1 MISLTDKEYS
11 MIDKWRNLHVSNY
24 DSECFMSSQELLKTW
39 SNAKEQYLYKLL
51 GNNITLIKKKIL
63 YNKSMSAMEEELRR
77 NSRAYYFV
85 RDLQN
90 RVAKAL
96 NYDFYWN
103 LPIYVRSLF
112 TYITILNNENKE
124 STYTLTINNK
134 NIKISYNE
142 KIIKIY
148 RKLLNVLNIDKS
160 DPIWAEFE
168 YFRISISQ
176 ITNNKQT
183 NGDFCLSIHPL
194 DFMTMSD
201 NSYGWSSCMSWSND
215 GEYRLGTTEMLNSP
229 CVIMGYI
236 KGAKD
241 NFYIDSDATWSN
253 KKWRCLFVV
262 TKEAII
268 SIKDYPEHYS
278 EVKELFVNWIAD
290 LAKQNLGWEYDPT
303 IFIRK
308 ENAPIQDSEGI
319 IANITVNLITN
330 IMYNDYMLD
339 EYHFHR
345 FNPQLLEAYYD
356 ENKENKYLE
365 ITYSG
370 PSQCMTCGKVD
381 FEFYEVN
388 NTLEC
393 MECNLNFSPTYCE
406 NCGRILNP
414 EDENTAYIEDEDCY
428 VCLDCYKA
436 SFSVCS
442 ICYNSFRNNND
453 NFSQVYVINP
463 DEIILD
469 ENDEYSLNK
478 KIHYYCST
486 RICKYCY
493 SGEGSIKNLLCG
505 DKDEYYPWPP
515 YKIKEIYKDK
525 NSSTIFVI
533 SDKNKNSSNIFDPSY
548 DNLALFKKPV
558 KLIPIEE

>member
-24 DSECFMSSQELLKTW
+24 DSECFMPSQELLKTW
-39 SNAKEQYLYKLL
+39 SNAKERYLYKLL
-51 GNNITLIKKKIL
+51 GNNITLVKKKIL

-85 RDLQN
+85 KDLQN

-229 CVIMGYI
+229 YVIMGYI

-303 IFIRK
+303 IFTRK
-308 ENAPIQDSEGI
+308 EHEPIQDSEGKY
-319 IANITVNLITN
+319 ANITVNLVTN

-356 ENKENKYLE
+356 ENEESKYLE

-406 NCGRILNP
+406 DCGRVLNP
-414 EDENTAYIEDEDCY
+414 EDDDNFYIEDEDCY
-428 VCLDCYKA
+428 VCSSCYKKN
-436 SFSVCS
+436 FTFCH
-442 ICYNSFRNNND
+442 ICYNSYRRNSH
-453 NFSQVYVINP
+453 NFSFAYLINP
-463 DEIILD
+463 DDIILD
-469 ENDEYSLNK
+469 ENNEYSLNNK
-478 KIHYYCST
+478 VYYNSCM
-486 RICKYCY
+486 RICEYCGLSEETIVKSITQETVY
-493 SGEGSIKNLLCG
+493 SLFHRSVLHELKN
-505 DKDEYYPWPP
+505 
-515 YKIKEIYKDK
+515 IYKDK
-525 NSSTIFVI
+525 NSSNFYIT
-533 SDKNKNSSNIFDPSY
+533 SDKINISNCYQYFISEQPI
-548 DNLALFKKPV
+548 
-558 KLIPIEE
+558 KLISIEE

>member
-11 MIDKWRNLHVSNY
+11 IIDKWRNLHVSNY
-24 DSECFMSSQELLKTW
+24 DSEHFMPSQELLKTW

-51 GNNITLIKKKIL
+51 GNNITLVKKKVL

-85 RDLQN
+85 KDLQN
-90 RVAKAL
+90 KVAKAL
-96 NYDFYWN
+96 NYDFYWD
-103 LPIYVRSLF
+103 LPTYIRSLF
-112 TYITILNNENKE
+112 TYTTILDNENKE

-183 NGDFCLSIHPL
+183 SGDFCLSIHPL

-303 IFIRK
+303 IFTRD
-308 ENAPIQDSEGI
+308 ESLPIQDSEGKK
-319 IANITVNLITN
+319 ANITVNLITD

-339 EYHFHR
+339 EHHVHR
-345 FNPQLLEAYYD
+345 FNPQLLEAYYN
-356 ENKENKYLE
+356 ENEESKYLE

-393 MECNLNFSPTYCE
+393 MECNLNFSPIYCE
-406 NCGRILNP
+406 DCGRVLNP
-414 EDENTAYIEDEDCY
+414 EDDNTFYIEDEDCY
-428 VCLDCYKA
+428 VCSYCYDA
-436 SFSVCS
+436 SFASCS
-442 ICYNSFRNNND
+442 TCYHSLRNTSN
-453 NFSQVYVINP
+453 NFSQVYIINP

-469 ENDEYSLNK
+469 EDNEYSLNK
-478 KIHYYCST
+478 KIHYLCST

-493 SGEGSIKNLLCG
+493 SGEGNIRNLLCG

-515 YKIKEIYKDK
+515 YKVEKIYKDK
-525 NSSTIFVI
+525 NSSNIFI
-533 SDKNKNSSNIFDPSY
+533 ASNKDENSSDIFAPSY
-548 DNLALFKKPV
+548 DTSALSEQPI

>member
-24 DSECFMSSQELLKTW
+24 DSECFMPSQELLKTW

-51 GNNITLIKKKIL
+51 GNNTCLIKKRVL
-63 YNKSMSAMEEELRR
+63 YNKTISTMTKEFEK
-77 NSRAYYFV
+77 NSRALFFIKH
-85 RDLQN
+85 LQN
-90 RVAKAL
+90 KIVKAL
-96 NYDFYWN
+96 NHVFYWD

-112 TYITILNNENKE
+112 SYTTILNNVNKE
-124 STYTLTINNK
+124 PTYTLTTNNK

-148 RKLLNVLNIDKS
+148 RKLLNALNIDKN
-160 DPIWAEFE
+160 DPIWEEFE
-168 YFRISISQ
+168 YFRIFVSQ
-176 ITNNKQT
+176 ITNNRQT
-183 NGDFCLSIHPL
+183 SGDFCLSIHPL

-201 NSYGWSSCMSWSND
+201 NSYNWSSCMSWSND

-241 NFYIDSDATWSN
+241 DFYIDNNTTWSN

-303 IFIRK
+303 IFTRNK
-308 ENAPIQDSEGI
+308 RAPIEDNEGKS
-319 IANITVNLITN
+319 ANIIVNLITN
-330 IMYNDYMLD
+330 IMYNDYILD
-339 EYHFHR
+339 EHHVHR
-345 FNPQLLEAYYD
+345 FNPQLLKAYYNED
-356 ENKENKYLE
+356 EEEKYLE
-365 ITYSG
+365 IIYSG

-381 FEFYEVN
+381 FDFYEVN

-393 MECNLNFSPTYCE
+393 MECNLNFSPIYCE
-406 NCGRILNP
+406 NCGRMLNS
-414 EDENTAYIEDEDCY
+414 EDEDTFYIEDENCY
-428 VCLDCYKA
+428 VCSNCYET
-436 SFSVCS
+436 SFSTCS
-442 ICYNSFRNNND
+442 ICYSFLRNTSD
-453 NFSQVYVINP
+453 NFSQVYCISP

-478 KIHYYCST
+478 KVHYFCST
-486 RICKYCY
+486 HVCKYCY
-493 SGEGSIKNLLCG
+493 SKENDIKNFLHKG
-505 DKDEYYPWPP
+505 DCYPWYPH
-515 YKIKEIYKDK
+515 KIKEIYKDK
-525 NSSTIFVI
+525 NSSTIFI
-533 SDKNKNSSNIFDPSY
+533 TSDKADSSY
-548 DNLALFKKPV
+548 DTTLATFEKPV